1 MMMNLTYKELR
12 RLLAAVDLR
21 APLGPRDYFLIVFG
35 YSTGLRVSELAAV
48 DVDQVTWQG
57 VARECLQ
64 VRACDAKYRHSRL
77 IPLNSLARK
86 AVSKL
91 LAFNQARGFSVEP
104 AAPLFQTKRHTRMPV
119 RTMQD
124 VVAKLRVKAGLDF
137 QVTPKTLRHSFASD
151 IAQNTGN
158 LRIVQ
163 KLLGH
168 KRLETSAV
176 YTHPRRDEMA
186 RAVETLA
193 ERV

>member
-1 MMMNLTYKELR
+1 MMNLTQSELR
-12 RLLAAVDLR
+12 RLLAAIDLK
-21 APLGPRDYFLIVFG
+21 APLGPRDYCLIVFA
-35 YSTGLRVSELAAV
+35 YSTGLRVSELHAL
-48 DVDQVTWQG
+48 DVAQVALQG
-57 VARECLQ
+57 TPRENLE
-64 VRACDAKYRHSRL
+64 VRAADAKYRHARL

-86 AVSKL
+86 AVSKML
-91 LAFNQARGFSVEP
+91 SFNRARGFSVLP
-104 AAPLFQTKRHTRMPV
+104 DAPLFQTKEHKRMPV
-119 RTMQD
+119 RTMQW
-124 VVAKLRVKAGLDF
+124 VVQCLRNKAGLDF
-137 QVTPKTLRHSFASD
+137 QVSPKTLRHSFASD

-168 KRLETSAV
+168 RRLDTSAV